1 MIGDMIVHPY
11 FIIGVVFGTLVMGIM
26 HFIQSA
32 ILGRGVFSRQKHV
45 MSLSDKL
52 QDSDIIAFIP
62 HSLKTNEL
70 AIRSSLTE
78 DEASVLLV
86 DRVIVFNKQGEL
98 LNQLTPL
105 TQIADLN
112 RNKVQIGKHR
122 AQGNGLV

>member
-1 MIGDMIVHPY
+1 
-11 FIIGVVFGTLVMGIM
+11 MGLM

-32 ILGRGVFSRQKHV
+32 ILGRGVFSRQKYV

-62 HSLKTNEL
+62 HSLKTKEL

-78 DEASVLLV
+78 DEANVLLV

>member
-1 MIGDMIVHPY
+1 MIADMIVHPY
-11 FIIGVVFGTLVMGIM
+11 FIIGVVFGTLVMGLM

-32 ILGRGVFSRQKHV
+32 ILGRGVFSRQKYV

-62 HSLKTNEL
+62 HSLKTKEL

-78 DEASVLLV
+78 DEANVLLV